1 MSLKCREQYKLVDE
15 NPVCDKKHTQ
25 KLGETDT
32 VIVVVVIVAR
42 SAHYLTQC
50 EPVKQQW
57 QNIKFNDGYIIF
69 ISPDTKLIIVSP
81 CFSFIICSGCGC
93 ECVRVCVC
101 VSLGVCVCVWEAI
114 MDQHNIQVF
123 LFVVHLFRRNIFFAV
138 CYFGF
143 PSRRC
148 WIRCFTVCLP
158 WGSSKF
164 MFMFT
169 CDDCL
174 INSFVFSPLLFECSI
189 EEIVCKLVSQCF
201 THNSCVWTVTK
212 AVLTLNCIFHG
223 ILPFH

>member
-1 MSLKCREQYKLVDE
+1 MRVSLKCREQYKLVDE

-101 VSLGVCVCVWEAI
+101 VSVCVYVFEKPLWLRTIYKCFSLLCIYFDATFSSQFVI
-114 MDQHNIQVF
+114 LVF
-123 LFVVHLFRRNIFFAV
+123 LPADV
-138 CYFGF
+138 
-143 PSRRC
+143 
-148 WIRCFTVCLP
+148 
-158 WGSSKF
+158 GS
-164 MFMFT
+164 
-169 CDDCL
+169 D
-174 INSFVFSPLLFECSI
+174 
-189 EEIVCKLVSQCF
+189 VSQFAC
-201 THNSCVWTVTK
+201 HEVRPSSCSCSRATI
-212 AVLTLNCIFHG
+212 A
-223 ILPFH
+223 